1 MSFKRILD
9 EEITNELNELKKISV
24 GTEEHKA
31 SVDALTKLMDR
42 KIELEKL
49 EVESKTQDLNRD
61 VETNLRLQQ
70 MESEKRDRLVKNVL
84 TGVSTVGGLLC
95 AGLAFVASIN
105 FEKEGTLTTE
115 GGRSALRQLLKFR

>member
-9 EEITNELNELKKISV
+9 DEITNELNELKKISV

-61 VETNLRLQQ
+61 IETNLRLQQ
-70 MESEKRDRLVKNVL
+70 MESEKRDRLIKNVL

>member
-61 VETNLRLQQ
+61 IETNLRLQQ
-70 MESEKRDRLVKNVL
+70 MESEKRDRLIKNVL

>member
-61 VETNLRLQQ
+61 IETNLRLQQ
-70 MESEKRDRLVKNVL
+70 MESEKRDRLIKNVL

-95 AGLAFVASIN
+95 AGLAFIASIN

>member
-9 EEITNELNELKKISV
+9 EEIINELNELKKISV
-24 GTEEHKA
+24 GTEEHKV

-61 VETNLRLQQ
+61 IETNLRLQQ
-70 MESEKRDRLVKNVL
+70 MESEKRDRLIKNVL

>member
-70 MESEKRDRLVKNVL
+70 MESEKRDRLIKNVL

>member
-9 EEITNELNELKKISV
+9 EEIINELNELKKISV

-49 EVESKTQDLNRD
+49 EVESKAQDLNRD
-61 VETNLRLQQ
+61 IETNLRLQQ
-70 MESEKRDRLVKNVL
+70 IESEKRDRLIKNVL

-95 AGLAFVASIN
+95 AGLAFIASIN

>member
-24 GTEEHKA
+24 GTEEHRV

-61 VETNLRLQQ
+61 IETNLRLQQ
-70 MESEKRDRLVKNVL
+70 MESEKRDRLIKNVL

>member
-24 GTEEHKA
+24 GTEEHKV

-61 VETNLRLQQ
+61 IETNLRLQQ
-70 MESEKRDRLVKNVL
+70 MESEKRDRLIKNVL

-95 AGLAFVASIN
+95 AGLAFIASIN

>member
-61 VETNLRLQQ
+61 IETNLRLQQ
-70 MESEKRDRLVKNVL
+70 MESEKRDRLIKNVL
-84 TGVSTVGGLLC
+84 TGVSTVGGLLF